1 MAEVGISRHFR
12 RFRRRAAGCIIE
24 GVGTGAAGTRPAQ
37 ARGSGVGAR
46 DGLVTT
52 AGWRDMWLAREVRRR
67 ARAWWLAVPIL
78 LVTMVGG
85 YYATHPAPRFRAQA
99 VVQVEA
105 PAAEQAKADNPNP
118 YADQKASLAAT
129 AALIAQGLSSDSS
142 AAHLHAEGMSAGYSL
157 TPRNSGTTQEPYYW
171 LPRLDITADGPSL
184 PAAGASL
191 RILLGALNADLD
203 DLQNRVGVDAGD
215 RVRTQLLVSPSTTV
229 VPVRKTRA
237 LAGVLLIGGGAA
249 ALIPGWARRE
259 AARRRARGLG
269 APPAITAGAN
279 AGGRARAGVKAGVAG
294 GVTGGIAE
302 LAAGDTVMGDTA
314 AGDDVIEASDWY

>member
-1 MAEVGISRHFR
+1 
-12 RFRRRAAGCIIE
+12 
-24 GVGTGAAGTRPAQ
+24 
-37 ARGSGVGAR
+37 VGAR
-46 DGLVTT
+46 DGLVTA
-52 AGWRDMWLAREVRRR
+52 AGRRDMWLTREVHRR

-142 AAHLHAEGMSAGYSL
+142 AAQLHAEGMSAGYSL

-171 LPRLDITADGPSL
+171 LPRLDITADGPSI

-249 ALIPGWARRE
+249 ALIPGWTRRE
-259 AARRRARGLG
+259 AARRRGRGTGLG
-269 APPAITAGAN
+269 LGRDAGPVAIT
-279 AGGRARAGVKAGVAG
+279 ARAGVGAGAEATAVTAATAATAAIAAGAGSEAGVAG
-294 GVTGGIAE
+294 GAAE
-302 LAAGDTVMGDTA
+302 LGAGN
-314 AGDDVIEASDWY
+314 DVIEASDWY

>member
-1 MAEVGISRHFR
+1 M
-12 RFRRRAAGCIIE
+12 
-24 GVGTGAAGTRPAQ
+24 
-37 ARGSGVGAR
+37 GAR

-52 AGWRDMWLAREVRRR
+52 AGRRDVWLAREVRRR
-67 ARAWWLAVPIL
+67 VRAWWLAVPIL

-85 YYATHPAPRFRAQA
+85 YSATHSAPRFRAQA

-142 AAHLHAEGMSAGYSL
+142 AAQLHAEGMSAGYSL

-171 LPRLDITADGPSL
+171 LPRLDITADGPSE

-215 RVRTQLLVSPSTTV
+215 RVRTQLLVSPSTTL

-237 LAGVLLIGGGAA
+237 LAGVLLLGGGAA

-259 AARRRARGLG
+259 AARRRGRPL
-269 APPAITAGAN
+269 AITAGV
-279 AGGRARAGVKAGVAG
+279 GARAGAGPAPAPGAGADDEMAALVAG
-294 GVTGGIAE
+294 DGMAE
-302 LAAGDTVMGDTA
+302 LG

>member
-1 MAEVGISRHFR
+1 MRTRDDRATAPSRRDTSLVG
-12 RFRRRAAGCIIE
+12 
-24 GVGTGAAGTRPAQ
+24 V
-37 ARGSGVGAR
+37 
-46 DGLVTT
+46 L
-52 AGWRDMWLAREVRRR
+52 RRR

-78 LVTMVGG
+78 AVTLLGG
-85 YYATHPAPRFRAQA
+85 YTATHPAPRFRAQA
-99 VVQVEA
+99 VVEVEA
-105 PAAEQAKADNPNP
+105 PSVEQAHADNPNP

-129 AALIAQGLSSDSS
+129 AALIAEGLSSGSS
-142 AAHLHAEGMSAGYSL
+142 AAELHAQGMSAGYSL

-171 LPRLDITADGPSL
+171 LPRLDITADGPSV

-229 VPVRKTRA
+229 IPVRKTRA

-259 AARRRARGLG
+259 ARRRSR
-269 APPAITAGAN
+269 
-279 AGGRARAGVKAGVAG
+279 GGRQLAIGAGSGAESGAGPEPVGAVGRVG
-294 GVTGGIAE
+294 G
-302 LAAGDTVMGDTA
+302 
-314 AGDDVIEASDWY
+314 